1 MRQGEHRRQ
10 RRILIID
17 DNRSIHDDFR
27 KILDRDMDG
36 LELAEAEVAFFG
48 EAMATTSG
56 ITYEIDDAFQGQEGL
71 ELVQQALNDHR
82 PYDVAFVDM
91 RMPPGWDG
99 VETIEQLWQQDPE
112 LQVVICTAYSDYT
125 WSEITERLGHN
136 DKLLILKK
144 PFDNAEVSQLAAALT
159 EKRYLAQQAS
169 LKMGQL
175 EGIVQARTR
184 KLREAHQ
191 EVERLLSA
199 ISSLLIGIDAEGIV
213 RRWNASAEQMFG
225 INASDAIG
233 KPFGELEIAWADR
246 ASVLTLLTAE
256 NGDST
261 LRREVEY
268 YNRQDVT
275 RLLGLSVYPIIDQH
289 VTSGFLLLGMD
300 ITEQRLLEQKLQ
312 QAQKLE
318 AIGQLAAGV
327 AHEINTPIQFIG
339 GNLYFL
345 QQTFGK
351 LQQLLSSYEALVD
364 ELEQEQSP
372 ESALRNITATG
383 KAIKLAFLQEEIPH
397 AFTEAIEG
405 ISRVTEIVQAMRSF
419 SHPGI
424 QARTPIDLNKAITD
438 TLTIARNEWKSVAE
452 VETDLDPD
460 LPPVPCLSGELQQA
474 ILNLIIN
481 AAHAIGDVV
490 SDGNSDRGTITV
502 RTYHDEAWARVEIG
516 DTGTGIPAA
525 IQARIFDP
533 FFTTKE
539 VGKGTGQGLAI
550 AHNIIAN
557 KHEGI
562 LTFETEADRGTTF
575 CICLPLSTAEPS
587 ANMQVT

>member
-1 MRQGEHRRQ
+1 MRQGDHRRQ

-27 KILDRDMDG
+27 KILARDKGG

-48 EAMATTSG
+48 EAMATTSE

-71 ELVQQALNDHR
+71 ELVKQALNDHR

-169 LKMGQL
+169 LKMEQL
-175 EGIVQARTR
+175 EGIVHARTR

-225 INASDAIG
+225 TNASDVIG
-233 KPFGELEIAWADR
+233 KPFGELEIEWADR

-256 NGDST
+256 NSGST
-261 LRREVEY
+261 VRREVEY
-268 YNRQDVT
+268 YNRQGVT

-289 VTSGFLLLGMD
+289 ITSGFLLLGMD

-364 ELEQEQSP
+364 DLEQDQSP
-372 ESALRNITATG
+372 ETALRNIAATG
-383 KAIKLAFLQEEIPH
+383 KAIKLAFLKDEIPH

-419 SHPGI
+419 SHPGT
-424 QARTPIDLNKAITD
+424 QERTPLDLNKAITD
-438 TLTIARNEWKSVAE
+438 TLTVARNEWKSVAE

-460 LPPVPCLSGELQQA
+460 LPLVPCLSGEFQQA
-474 ILNLIIN
+474 ILNLIVN

-490 SDGNSDRGTITV
+490 SSGNGDRGTITV
-502 RTYHDEAWARVEIG
+502 RTHHDEAWARVEIG

-557 KHEGI
+557 KHGGI

-587 ANMQVT
+587 ANVQMT

>member
-27 KILDRDMDG
+27 KILDRGKDG

-48 EAMATTSG
+48 EATVMTSG

-71 ELVQQALNDHR
+71 ELVKQALNDHR

-144 PFDNAEVSQLAAALT
+144 PFDNAEVSQLAVALT

-169 LKMGQL
+169 LKTEQL
-175 EGIVQARTR
+175 EGIVHARTQ

-199 ISSLLIGIDAEGIV
+199 ISSLLIGIDAEGTV

-225 INASDAIG
+225 INSSDAIG
-233 KPFGELEIAWADR
+233 KPFGGLEIAWADR
-246 ASVLTLLTAE
+246 ASVLTLITAE
-256 NGDST
+256 DSGST
-261 LRREVEY
+261 VRREVEY
-268 YNRQDVT
+268 YNRQGVT

-289 VTSGFLLLGMD
+289 LTSGFLLLGMD

-364 ELEQEQSP
+364 DLEQDRSP
-372 ESALRNITATG
+372 EIALRNITATG
-383 KAIKLAFLQEEIPH
+383 KAIKLPFLKDEIPH

-419 SHPGI
+419 SHPGT
-424 QARTPIDLNKAITD
+424 QERTPLDLNKAVTD

-460 LPPVPCLSGELQQA
+460 LPLVPCLSGEFQQA
-474 ILNLIIN
+474 LLNLIVN

-490 SDGNSDRGTITV
+490 SGGNGDRGTITV
-502 RTYHDEAWARVEIG
+502 RTHHDEIWARVEIG

-525 IQARIFDP
+525 VQARIFDP

-557 KHEGI
+557 KHGGI

-575 CICLPLSTAEPS
+575 CICLPLSTAEPP
-587 ANMQVT
+587 ANIQMT